1 MAGGI
6 REIGR
11 VLEPGGCLCI
21 CVLHP
26 MAAAGHFDTREPDS
40 PFTIANDYLRSWDYR
55 ETFEHDGHTMTFTS
69 SAHSLETYARAIERA
84 GLLIDLIREP
94 PAPAEA
100 VELDPSEARW
110 NRLPIF
116 LFLRARKLER

>member
-1 MAGGI
+1 MDLDDMAGGI

-40 PFTIANDYLRSWDYR
+40 PFTIANTSATNATWKS
-55 ETFEHDGHTMTFTS
+55 EPTMRDRPGRW
-69 SAHSLETYARAIERA
+69 AR
-84 GLLIDLIREP
+84 
-94 PAPAEA
+94 PAVAFVSCSRRPAC
-100 VELDPSEARW
+100 R
-110 NRLPIF
+110 
-116 LFLRARKLER
+116 